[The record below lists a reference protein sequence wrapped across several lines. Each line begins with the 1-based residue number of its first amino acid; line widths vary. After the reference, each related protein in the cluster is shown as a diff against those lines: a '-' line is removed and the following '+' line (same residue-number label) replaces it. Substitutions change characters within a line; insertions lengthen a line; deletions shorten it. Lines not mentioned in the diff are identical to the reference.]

1 MQLCLIVKI
10 HAQANFCSREEERE
24 EGHCKPQIAMHHL
37 FNEQEVEFKKK
48 KNTQHKEAGGL
59 NPDSNQP
66 PFSRLLFTA
75 GHPAT
80 IERQMTNAELLQ
92 PRELR
97 AKLRGVSEPEGSRF
111 PSPAHPFPSL
121 PRAFLRARSGWS
133 AGRTCHKTPPNPRT
147 PNRRAPRSSP
157 S

>member
-1 MQLCLIVKI
+1 MHRQISAPERKRERRDT
-10 HAQANFCSREEERE
+10 ANHKLRCIIYLMS
-24 EGHCKPQIAMHHL
+24 KKWNL
-37 FNEQEVEFKKK
+37 KK